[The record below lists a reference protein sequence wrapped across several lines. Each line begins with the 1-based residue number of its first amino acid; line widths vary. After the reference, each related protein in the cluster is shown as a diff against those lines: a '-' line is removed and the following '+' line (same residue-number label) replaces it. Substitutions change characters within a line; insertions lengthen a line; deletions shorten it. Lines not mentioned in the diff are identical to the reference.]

1 MLKMQ
6 KKKENSDAVFHCFT
20 YYFKIMTQKLN
31 YTEMNMTKLDEFMA
45 LYLTFRQSVCQMSL

>member
-1 MLKMQ
+1 MQ